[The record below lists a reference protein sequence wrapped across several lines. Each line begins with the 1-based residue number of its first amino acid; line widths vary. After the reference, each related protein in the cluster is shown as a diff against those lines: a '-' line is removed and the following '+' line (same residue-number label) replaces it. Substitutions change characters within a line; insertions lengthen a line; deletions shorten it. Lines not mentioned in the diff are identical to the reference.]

1 MSKPDW
7 AAIAREYRAGQLSI
21 RALAEKYGIS
31 DTAIRKRQKRR
42 IGQSLRRFAKL
53 VRKPGMRTREPNH
66 QKAPAKMETNCRRHR
81 DRKLNFSSIRRITG
95 FLSSRRYSFIGFC
108 SRKAASTH
116 TGKPGTNA
124 GQQHLPGC
132 QPYIGILTFSGQSG
146 TARSA
151 NKNAMAPSWTKSFIS
166 WFLSPVRIR
175 MTSFNIAG

>member
-66 QKAPAKMETNCRRHR
+66 QKAPAKMENQLPEASGQETEFQFDPADYGLSEQQALFVHW
-81 DRKLNFSSIRRITG
+81 
-95 FLSSRRYSFIGFC
+95 FLLTKSRVDAY
-108 SRKAASTH
+108 RKAGYKCRGNNIYPAAS
-116 TGKPGTNA
+116 
-124 GQQHLPGC
+124 
-132 QPYIGILTFSGQSG
+132 
-146 TARSA
+146 R
-151 NKNAMAPSWTKSFIS
+151 IS
-166 WFLSPVRIR
+166 EY
-175 MTSFNIAG
+175 

>member
-66 QKAPAKMETNCRRHR
+66 QKAPAKMENQLPEASGQETEFQFDPADYGLSEQQALFVHW
-81 DRKLNFSSIRRITG
+81 
-95 FLSSRRYSFIGFC
+95 FLLTKSRVDAY
-108 SRKAASTH
+108 RKA
-116 TGKPGTNA
+116 GYKC

-151 NKNAMAPSWTKSFIS
+151 NKTLW
-166 WFLSPVRIR
+166 RR
-175 MTSFNIAG
+175 AGRNRSSAGFYRPCGSE